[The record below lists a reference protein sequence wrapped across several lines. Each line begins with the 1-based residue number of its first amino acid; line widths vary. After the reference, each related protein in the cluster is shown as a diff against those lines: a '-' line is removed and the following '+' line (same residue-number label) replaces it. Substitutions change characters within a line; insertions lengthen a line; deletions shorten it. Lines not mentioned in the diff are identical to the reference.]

1 MYGLMYKS
9 SLSSGPEQKIYVFML
24 LPSILAYGLIPF
36 GAGIWEKIYY
46 KAYELGNNGFYLPSP
61 GEQSE
66 EATTADDEIN
76 VE

>member
-1 MYGLMYKS
+1 L
-9 SLSSGPEQKIYVFML
+9 
-24 LPSILAYGLIPF
+24 

-61 GEQSE
+61 GEWQDDSAVGE
-66 EATTADDEIN
+66 DEIN